1 MLDNNL
7 HNDSLLIDMLG
18 GTAVVSRIFNV
29 KMPTV
34 SYWRKNGIPEAR
46 MMYLEVQYKSIV
58 KKYLEELSD
67 DKYKQQ

>member
-46 MMYLEVQYKSIV
+46 MMYLEIRYKNIIR
-58 KKYLEELSD
+58 KFREESND
-67 DKYKQQ
+67 